1 MAITLQIT
9 PTRFIASAGKLDS
22 NFRYIYQV
30 AAGDQFLF
38 PIGKTIDLP
47 VRGLVYELGGTRL
60 VTGTSSTFTSTFIR
74 MRS

>member
-1 MAITLQIT
+1 MTTTLQIT
-9 PTRFIASAGKLDS
+9 PTRFIASGGKLDS

-30 AAGDQFLF
+30 AVGSQFVF

-60 VTGTSSTFTSTFIR
+60 ITGTSTTFTSTFIR